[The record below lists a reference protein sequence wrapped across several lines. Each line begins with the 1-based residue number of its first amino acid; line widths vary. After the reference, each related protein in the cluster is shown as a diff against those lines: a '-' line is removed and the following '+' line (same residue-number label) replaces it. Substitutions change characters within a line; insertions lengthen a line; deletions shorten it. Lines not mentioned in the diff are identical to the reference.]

1 MSTLDVTVAGGEALA
16 ARFAEAPQAL
26 EAALG
31 QAFADIATALEERIA
46 AKLDGE
52 VLQKHRARLAA
63 SLAVS
68 SDDSSAGAVVD
79 LSQAPYGAALEFGAS
94 IPAQLIAAKN
104 AKALSFVV
112 GGQRV
117 LAKHVSRPPFVL
129 PAHSFL
135 RSALAEIEPLAAARL
150 RAAVTQVL
158 NP

>member
-1 MSTLDVTVAGGEALA
+1 MTVTGDEALS
-16 ARFAEAPQAL
+16 ARFAQAPAAL

-31 QAFADIATALEERIA
+31 PAFADIAAALQERIA

-52 VLQKHRARLAA
+52 VVQKRSGRLAA

-68 SDDSSAGAVVD
+68 SDDSSAGAVID

-104 AKALSFVV
+104 AKALSFVA

-117 LAKHVSRPPFVL
+117 FAKHVSRPAFVL
-129 PAHSFL
+129 QPHSFL
-135 RSALAEIEPLAAARL
+135 RSALAEIEPLAVSRIREAL
-150 RAAVTQVL
+150 FQVL
-158 NP
+158 AP